1 MVLPPF
7 PGNDLIGDLCRLGLP
22 RFHLA
27 GPLDEPTRIGVGQT
41 LAVDFDREKAA
52 VYGITLDQVRNQL
65 FNAYGAR
72 QIGTIYTPSNDYQI
86 IRADSVLEL
95 QARYVIETND
105 KALIFVENNGMREGP
120 PELLAKQAAGEL
132 VDPALIYF
140 RTVPRFETAAPQ
152 YQWLMRRIFLCAAAR
167 FPDRVQ
173 IRFFE
178 VT

>member
-1 MVLPPF
+1 MTYQIPTPGLTHIFDVHADVSAPIEVGTSVVGRRRVIPILGGKVEGPRINGRVLP
-7 PGNDLIGDLCRLGLP
+7 
-22 RFHLA
+22 
-27 GPLDEPTRIGVGQT
+27 
-41 LAVDFDREKAA
+41 
-52 VYGITLDQVRNQL
+52 
-65 FNAYGAR
+65 GA
-72 QIGTIYTPSNDYQI
+72 NDYQI

>member
-1 MVLPPF
+1 VSGPRVSGRVLP
-7 PGNDLIGDLCRLGLP
+7 
-22 RFHLA
+22 
-27 GPLDEPTRIGVGQT
+27 
-41 LAVDFDREKAA
+41 
-52 VYGITLDQVRNQL
+52 
-65 FNAYGAR
+65 GA
-72 QIGTIYTPSNDYQI
+72 NDYQI
-86 IRADSVLEL
+86 IRSDSVLEL
-95 QARYVIETND
+95 QARYVIETDD

-132 VDPALIYF
+132 VDPSLIYF

-152 YQWLMRRIFLCAAAR
+152 NQWLMRRIFLCAAAR